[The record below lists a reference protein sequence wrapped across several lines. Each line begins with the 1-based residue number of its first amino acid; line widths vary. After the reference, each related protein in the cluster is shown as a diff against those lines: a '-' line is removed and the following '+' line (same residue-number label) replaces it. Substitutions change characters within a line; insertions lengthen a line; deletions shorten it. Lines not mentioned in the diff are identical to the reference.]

1 MQPVAHTGVSRGI
14 RTGAV
19 GARGTGEDSLS
30 EFFVHLEHVDPV
42 ALEDGAEG
50 VVADDLLFVVR
61 VLHVVRFDMDPKLF
75 DDLRPRKLLNSK
87 KGSKWRT

>member
-1 MQPVAHTGVSRGI
+1 MSVGIVWLAKVARSR
-14 RTGAV
+14 
-19 GARGTGEDSLS
+19 S
-30 EFFVHLEHVDPV
+30 EFFVHFEHIYLVHS
-42 ALEDGAEG
+42 EDCTEG
-50 VVADDLLFVVR
+50 FVADDLLPVLR